1 MAKRDLTNRVKV
13 RKIDSTLTDLLEKV
27 LVRGFHGTASVEFTI
42 QDGVIQNIRRKVGQE
57 VT

>member
-1 MAKRDLTNRVKV
+1 MGRDLTNRVKM
-13 RKIDSTLTDLLEKV
+13 RKIDLTLDNILEKV
-27 LVRGFHGTASVEFTI
+27 LTRGFYGTASVEFTI